1 MKVTFLKSL
10 LQKGTSCLGH
20 ISIHTLILSQVSFYI
35 TFFFEAMDILTY
47 GVILTND
54 GHPMHQHGVTNSDQR
69 QVIKYVNWCICNNA
83 TSEATHRTVSNI
95 RMLGSFWPFDSFVL
109 DITLC
114 SQQLFGSYLTF
125 LLLQNLVTQH
135 LLVQCHTKTKK
146 AAALWGYVFIKEDRT
161 DLVRVLKSCLSSCR
175 FTLGE
180 CLHPER
186 CGEKRALTWSRHYL
200 RKRTTSQFISVL
212 TPLCLCRTRANAG
225 LGILTI
231 RMDKH
236 LRLCE

>member
-1 MKVTFLKSL
+1 M
-10 LQKGTSCLGH
+10 
-20 ISIHTLILSQVSFYI
+20 
-35 TFFFEAMDILTY
+35 
-47 GVILTND
+47 
-54 GHPMHQHGVTNSDQR
+54 
-69 QVIKYVNWCICNNA
+69 
-83 TSEATHRTVSNI
+83 
-95 RMLGSFWPFDSFVL
+95 
-109 DITLC
+109 
-114 SQQLFGSYLTF
+114 
-125 LLLQNLVTQH
+125 
-135 LLVQCHTKTKK
+135 
-146 AAALWGYVFIKEDRT
+146 FIKEDRT

-200 RKRTTSQFISVL
+200 SKRTTSQFISVL

-236 LRLCE
+236 LRLCEWLWLKFSSSSPILPTLPLRQELMYPRLASHLLCIHSWPWTPDSPANVLLLGWLACIAMLCSQFLSFGMLPYTSRLIHWDRKVRSPETQWARF